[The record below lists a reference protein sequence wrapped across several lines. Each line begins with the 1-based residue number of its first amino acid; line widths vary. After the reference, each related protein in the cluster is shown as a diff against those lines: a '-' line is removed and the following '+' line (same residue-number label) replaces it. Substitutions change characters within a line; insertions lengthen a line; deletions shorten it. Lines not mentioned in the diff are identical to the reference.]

1 MGPAGGGSRGS
12 RDGRARR
19 SRDRGGVRAPEHS
32 SQGPHRQRALE
43 TARDRRALEAV
54 PACAL
59 LPHHRHAAARRHAAP
74 GRPPDGRGA
83 APPAVARAVGG
94 GEPGGPRRPSRLRVD
109 GNQRAHH
116 DHCPADARRRREKR
130 QHGRD
135 DGEDRGVSRRG
146 NLALDRLVR
155 AAVRAPLDGGD
166 RPGDR
171 RDRHSHVHADLR
183 ACREPEVNLAEAKS
197 ISSGEIEEARSAAAA
212 ARRRLVEIL
221 EAKLGLDPDAF
232 VARLG
237 ATLKVQVM
245 RMEELRSAAP
255 AFDVLP
261 FSEGSQ
267 HGCALVRGEQG
278 ALWLA
283 TDDPFSGEQQAWAE
297 ERIPQE
303 FSWRLVH
310 RGDLVAFLASHEE
323 TLHALDAVRAGATV
337 VSEETRG
344 TEDLSLRAISE
355 ESSEVVRLV
364 RSTLRDAL
372 MIGASDIHLETIAA
386 GLVIKFRIDGILSQ
400 IKFIQDTKQAEQA
413 ISRVKVLAELD
424 ITERRVPQ
432 DGRFKALDRGRAVDF
447 RVSIMPNIYGEDA
460 VLRVLDKQSL
470 YESTQQQLSLDSLGF
485 EPDDIR
491 ALRRL
496 SHEPYGMLLVTG
508 PTGSDKIMVGEIR
521 DPETAN
527 IAVQS
532 ALTGHLVFT
541 TVHANNV
548 FDVIGR
554 FMHMNVDLFS
564 FVSALNAILA
574 QRLVRLV
581 CPHCGEDCRPDAAL
595 LKESGLTEAQAA
607 SFHFRT
613 GRGCREC
620 RGSGYKGRKAIAELM
635 ILNDELRELIT
646 ARAPVRQLKET
657 ARKSGTRFLRDA
669 ALEAVKNGES
679 TLEEINRVT
688 FI

>member
-19 SRDRGGVRAPEHS
+19 SRDRGGVRAPERS

-54 PACAL
+54 PACAF
-59 LPHHRHAAARRHAAP
+59 LPHHRHAPAGRHVAP
-74 GRPPDGRGA
+74 DRSPDGRGA

-109 GNQRAHH
+109 GNQRPHH

-155 AAVRAPLDGGD
+155 AAVRAPLDG
-166 RPGDR
+166 

-183 ACREPEVNLAEAKS
+183 ACREPEVSLAEAKS

-237 ATLKVQVM
+237 ATLKIKVM
-245 RMEELRSAAP
+245 RMEELRAAAP

-267 HGCALVRGEQG
+267 HGCALVRSEAG
-278 ALWLA
+278 ALWLM

-323 TLHALDAVRAGATV
+323 TLRALDTVRAGV
-337 VSEETRG
+337 VVASDETRG
-344 TEDLSLRAISE
+344 IEDLSLKAISD

-372 MIGASDIHLETIAA
+372 MIGASDIHMETIAA

-413 ISRVKVLAELD
+413 ISRVKVLSELD

-432 DGRFKALDRGRAVDF
+432 D
-447 RVSIMPNIYGEDA
+447 
-460 VLRVLDKQSL
+460 
-470 YESTQQQLSLDSLGF
+470 
-485 EPDDIR
+485 
-491 ALRRL
+491 
-496 SHEPYGMLLVTG
+496 
-508 PTGSDKIMVGEIR
+508 
-521 DPETAN
+521 
-527 IAVQS
+527 
-532 ALTGHLVFT
+532 
-541 TVHANNV
+541 
-548 FDVIGR
+548 
-554 FMHMNVDLFS
+554 
-564 FVSALNAILA
+564 
-574 QRLVRLV
+574 
-581 CPHCGEDCRPDAAL
+581 
-595 LKESGLTEAQAA
+595 
-607 SFHFRT
+607 
-613 GRGCREC
+613 
-620 RGSGYKGRKAIAELM
+620 
-635 ILNDELRELIT
+635 
-646 ARAPVRQLKET
+646 
-657 ARKSGTRFLRDA
+657 
-669 ALEAVKNGES
+669 
-679 TLEEINRVT
+679 
-688 FI
+688 